1 MTSAELR
8 QSFLEYFQ
16 TQGHQ
21 IVASSSLVPTDDP
34 TLLFTNAGM
43 NQFKDVFLGKERRGF
58 QRAATSQ
65 KCMRV
70 SGKHND
76 LDNVGPSLRHH
87 TFFEMLGN
95 FSFGDYFKTDAI
107 PFAWQLLTDVWKLP
121 QDRLYATVFAGN
133 ASIPRDDEAY
143 SIWQHFVPNERIA
156 EMGETDNFWAM
167 GDTGP
172 CGRCS
177 EIHFHRG
184 DHLPCG
190 ELKCLGIDCKCDR
203 YVEIWNNVF
212 MEFNRQADGILTP
225 LPAPSIDTG
234 MGLERIVAVIQNK
247 LSNYDTDLF
256 TTLLTEIGTHS
267 GVAYGPLNGLP
278 SNDTSDVS
286 IRVIADHMRAM
297 TFLISDGV
305 FPSNEYRGYVLRK
318 IMRRAMRHGKKLGM
332 TEPFLHR
339 LVDVVVTEMD
349 AAYPELSASRNAI
362 AAVVLREE
370 DQFDKVLSD
379 GLPRLEAIM
388 AEAENGSRSIESAK
402 AFLLYDTFGLPFDF
416 IEDAAGERKLRVDR
430 AGFEQELETQRKRSR
445 SGQLFSARTENAF
458 HYRSEDARRK
468 MLAAGDRFDGYE
480 TSTVSGVPI
489 VAIFNSN
496 RQQIDDLEEGASGFV
511 ALAHTP
517 FYIESGGQV
526 SDKGYLRA
534 DAGTGKATV
543 EAMTR
548 TGRNGPRVHV
558 IRVTSG
564 HLATLDLVTAE
575 VDQPL
580 RDATRRNHTATH
592 LLHAALRQTIGAHV
606 KQAGSLVAPD
616 RLRFDFTHF
625 EPVTP
630 TQLAEI
636 ERVVN
641 KHVYGNQTVHTDVR
655 ATADAIADGAMALF
669 GEKYGDQVRVV
680 SIPGFSLELCGGTHC
695 RITGDIG
702 PFAITHEGGVASG
715 VRRIEAVTGNYAVEL
730 IQRRCDI
737 LHGIIQTLGVTEDA
751 ARSAV
756 AKLQTDVKHLTR
768 QVEELKVRVAT
779 RSPLNDATED
789 IVEVDGVKVV
799 ERRVS
804 GLKKSTLRSLAD
816 SLRDNLGSGVVLI
829 ASDNAGKVALVV
841 SVTKDLTNRVHAG
854 NLVKEIAPI
863 VGGTGGG
870 RPDFAQAGGKLTDKI
885 DAIFPAGE
893 AALRR
898 MLGVGGD

>member
-1 MTSAELR
+1 MTSAEIR
-8 QSFLEYFQ
+8 QSFLEYFRSQ
-16 TQGHQ
+16 DHR
-21 IVASSSLVPTDDP
+21 IVSSSSLVPADDP

-43 NQFKDVFLGKERRGF
+43 NQFKDVFLGKERRDYR
-58 QRAATSQ
+58 RAATSQ

-121 QDRLYATVFAGN
+121 PERLYATVFTGEAG
-133 ASIPRDDEAY
+133 IPRDDEAY
-143 SIWQHFVPNERIA
+143 AMWQRFVPDERIA
-156 EMGETDNFWAM
+156 EMGAAENFWAM

-190 ELKCLGIDCKCDR
+190 ESTCLGIDCSCDR

-212 MEFNRQADGILTP
+212 MEFERQADGTLTP

-234 MGLERIVAVIQNK
+234 MGLERIVAVLQGK

-256 TTLLTEIGTHS
+256 TMLLTEIGARA
-267 GVAYGPLNGLP
+267 GVAYGPLDGRP

-297 TFLISDGV
+297 TFLIADGV
-305 FPSNEYRGYVLRK
+305 PPSNEHRGYVLRK

-339 LVDVVVTEMD
+339 LVDVIVNEM
-349 AAYPELSASRNAI
+349 ATAYPELGANRDAVV
-362 AAVVLREE
+362 AVVLREE
-370 DQFDKVLSD
+370 EQFDKVLND
-379 GLPRLEAIM
+379 GLPRLEAAM
-388 AEAENGSRSIESAK
+388 AEAERGSRTVGGDEV
-402 AFLLYDTFGLPFDF
+402 FRLYDTFGLPLDF
-416 IEDAAGERKLRVDR
+416 IEDIAGERTLGVDR
-430 AGFEQELETQRKRSR
+430 AGFEQALETQRQRSR
-445 SGQLFSARTENAF
+445 EGQLFSASAERAF
-458 HYRSEDARRK
+458 AYRSDDARRE
-468 MLAAGDRFDGYE
+468 LQQAGDRFDGYE

-489 VAIFNSN
+489 AAIFDSD
-496 RQQIDDLEEGASGFV
+496 RQQVDELGEGAAGYV
-511 ALAHTP
+511 VLVHTP
-517 FYIESGGQV
+517 FYVEAGGQV
-526 SDKGYLRA
+526 SDTGRLRA
-534 DAGTGKATV
+534 DTGTGEAAV

-548 TGRNGPRVHV
+548 IGPGGPRVHA

-564 HLATLDLVTAE
+564 RLATRDLVTAE

-592 LLHAALRQTIGAHV
+592 LLHAALRQAIGAHV

-616 RLRFDFTHF
+616 RLRFDFSHF

-630 TQLAEI
+630 AQLAEI

-641 KHVYGNQTVHTDVR
+641 TRVYGNQPVQTDVR

-669 GEKYGDQVRVV
+669 GEKYEDRVRVV

-695 RITGDIG
+695 RATGDIG
-702 PFAITHEGGVASG
+702 PFAITREGGVAAG
-715 VRRIEAVTGNYAVEL
+715 VRRIEAVTGERAVEL
-730 IQRRCDI
+730 LQHRRDTLHDI
-737 LHGIIQTLGVTEDA
+737 LRTLGVSEDA
-751 ARSAV
+751 AGSAV
-756 AKLQTDVKHLTR
+756 ARLQADVKRLTR
-768 QVEELKVRVAT
+768 QVEELKVKAAT
-779 RSPLNDATED
+779 GLPSSGAADD
-789 IVEVDGVKVV
+789 IVEVGGVRVV

-804 GLKKSTLRSLAD
+804 GLEKGTLRSLAD
-816 SLRDNLGSGVVLI
+816 SLRDRLGSGVVVL
-829 ASDNAGKVALVV
+829 ASDNAGKVALIV
-841 SVTKDLTNRVHAG
+841 SVTKDLTDRVHAG

-870 RPDFAQAGGKLTDKI
+870 RPDFAQAGGRLPDKI
-885 DAIFPAGE
+885 DAVFRAGQ
-893 AALRR
+893 AALKR
-898 MLGVGGD
+898 MLAGG